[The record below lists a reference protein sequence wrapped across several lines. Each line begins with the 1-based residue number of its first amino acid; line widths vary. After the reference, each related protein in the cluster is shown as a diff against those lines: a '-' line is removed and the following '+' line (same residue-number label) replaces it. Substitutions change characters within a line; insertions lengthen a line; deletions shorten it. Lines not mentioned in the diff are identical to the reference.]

1 MRTSDVS
8 DEELHILLAGY
19 VDGELSEDERE
30 YVEEQLARRG
40 ELQAVLQE
48 QRAAARSYADYPVEE
63 VAQQQWERMWGHLEE
78 RLPEK
83 SKRVSL
89 ELLTDIDLGE
99 EFAVEEEPAGEP
111 AMIELATAGGEPA
124 AAKPPPTETEAK
136 PVRLPKKE
144 KRRSLRQ
151 RIIRRPRAN
160 LWAHAAGLAAAV
172 LVAAMVI
179 LSIQPVIRT
188 GQLAVSGEVEFELG
202 ADTAAFI
209 DILKVDD
216 ENYVQMVWINYSPAE
231 NGGYMK
237 EPIQ

>member
-19 VDGELSEDERE
+19 VDGELPEAERE
-30 YVEEQLARRG
+30 YVEEQLARRP

-63 VAQQQWERMWGHLEE
+63 VVQQQWERMWGHLEE

-89 ELLTDIDLGE
+89 ELLTDIDVGE

-111 AMIELATAGGEPA
+111 ARIELAAAGGEPA
-124 AAKPPPTETEAK
+124 AVKPPAETEAR

-151 RIIRRPRAN
+151 RIIRRPLAN
-160 LWAHAAGLAAAV
+160 FWAHAAGLAAAV

-179 LSIQPVIRT
+179 LSIQPVIRI
-188 GQLAVSGEVEFELG
+188 GQLAGYGEVEFELE
-202 ADTAAFI
+202 ADAVAFI

-216 ENYVQMVWINYSPAE
+216 ENYVQMVWIDYSPAE

>member
-19 VDGELSEDERE
+19 VDGELPEAERE
-30 YVEEQLARRG
+30 YVEEQLARHP

-48 QRAAARSYADYPVEE
+48 QRAAARSYADYPIEE
-63 VAQQQWERMWGHLEE
+63 VDEQQWERIWRHLDE

-89 ELLTDIDLGE
+89 ELLTDIDVGD
-99 EFAVEEEPAGEP
+99 EFAAEQEPGGES
-111 AMIELATAGGEPA
+111 AMVELAARGEPA
-124 AAKPPPTETEAK
+124 AAKPPAEAEAK

-144 KRRSLRQ
+144 KGRSLRQ
-151 RIIRRPRAN
+151 IIIRRPRMN
-160 LWAHAAGLAAAV
+160 FWAHAAGLAAAV

-179 LSIQPVIRT
+179 LSTQPVIHT
-188 GQLAVSGEVEFELG
+188 GQLAVAGEVEFELG

-216 ENYVQMVWINYSPAE
+216 ENYVQMVWINYSPAQ
-231 NGGYMK
+231 NGAYME